1 MIMTSIDKKLEKIQE
16 LSLKRKHKAA
26 ELRKNAAE
34 HNASTT
40 VVSSQEIELDLSFSN
55 SSSSCTNMKV
65 KYDDF
70 VFALPKKTQV
80 ATSKSVVVPSTSGIF
95 IQRVTSALERN
106 KITDREAVR
115 LIFPF
120 HRIGAQF
127 EVQEKK
133 QGQKC

>member
-95 IQRVTSALERN
+95 I
-106 KITDREAVR
+106 
-115 LIFPF
+115 
-120 HRIGAQF
+120 
-127 EVQEKK
+127 
-133 QGQKC
+133 